1 MDGASGA
8 SLPIPNGMDGHS
20 CTTRHREDG
29 SVACVELEIV
39 SLLVSRVRRYDGRP
53 GDGPEPYDVGDELVE
68 SVRVRAHKGLVGDRY
83 FGTRFT
89 FASVTLIAA
98 ESIEQLETQ
107 LDAGPFD
114 PVLAR
119 RNVVTRGLDVDAL
132 ARTTFTLDGGH
143 GPIRFRSMTPANPC
157 AWMNT
162 VYAPGAHQ
170 AMRGHG
176 GIRCEPLDDGE
187 LSIGPAT
194 ICDIVAIP
202 PAEMTRRIKAAPT
215 S

>member
-1 MDGASGA
+1 VDF
-8 SLPIPNGMDGHS
+8 
-20 CTTRHREDG
+20 
-29 SVACVELEIV
+29 EIV

-53 GDGPEPYDVGDELVE
+53 ADGPEPYDIRDELVD

-89 FASVTLIAA
+89 FAAVTLIAA
-98 ESIEQLETQ
+98 ESIQQLEKQ
-107 LDAGPFD
+107 LEAGPFD
-114 PVLAR
+114 PTLAR
-119 RNVVTRGLDVDAL
+119 RNIVTRGLEVDAL
-132 ARTTFTLDGGH
+132 ARTTFTLDAGH

-170 AMRGHG
+170 ALRGHG

-187 LSIGPAT
+187 LSVGAAT
-194 ICDIVAIP
+194 IADIMPIP
-202 PAEMTRRIKAAPT
+202 PEEVTRRIKAAPT

>member
-1 MDGASGA
+1 MAYRRD
-8 SLPIPNGMDGHS
+8 
-20 CTTRHREDG
+20 
-29 SVACVELEIV
+29 VELEIV
-39 SLLVSRVRRYDGRP
+39 TLLVSRVRRYDGRP
-53 GDGPEPYDVGDELVE
+53 GDGPEPYDVAGELVE

-83 FGTRFT
+83 FGSRFA
-89 FASVTLIAA
+89 FATMTMIAA
-98 ESIEQLETQ
+98 EKIERLEREI
-107 LDAGPFD
+107 AGDGLFPAANTPFD

-157 AWMNT
+157 AWLNT

-170 AMRGHG
+170 AMRGHA

-187 LSIGPAT
+187 LSVGPAT
-194 ICDIVAIP
+194 ITDITPIP
-202 PAEMTRRIKAAPT
+202 PEELTRRIRAAPT